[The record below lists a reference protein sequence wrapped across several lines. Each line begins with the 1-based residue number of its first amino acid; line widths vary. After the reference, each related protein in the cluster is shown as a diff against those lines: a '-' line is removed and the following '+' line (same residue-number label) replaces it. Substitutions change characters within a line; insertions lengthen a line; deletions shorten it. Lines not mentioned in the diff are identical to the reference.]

1 MRKRGAD
8 SDRVRKLLRVDFS
21 FEKLKNEI
29 VSKAENYRN
38 GYAIAILDEVDYN
51 IEESVAKAEIAN
63 ELINIKDVK
72 ASFVISKEEDK
83 YAISSRSIDDVNVQ
97 VLMEKLGGGGH
108 RSSAGAVIEAESF
121 EDAVNKVKAVID
133 EFVEEEGK

>member
-1 MRKRGAD
+1 M
-8 SDRVRKLLRVDFS
+8 S
-21 FEKLKNEI
+21 E
-29 VSKAENYRN
+29 AENYRD
-38 GYAIAILDEVDYN
+38 GYVIAVLENVSED

-72 ASFVISKEEDK
+72 ASFVITKEDDK

-108 RSSAGAVIEAESF
+108 RSSAGAAIEAESF
-121 EDAVNKVKAVID
+121 EDAVSKVKAVID
-133 EFVEEEGK
+133 EFIGEDEK